1 MSASAAPFGLRPV
14 GRLDSGSLEV
24 MRQYPIASNYGTAIA
39 AGDVVHLVDGGTAT
53 TIEKQAGTGDDST
66 EIDIVGIF
74 MGVSYTD
81 PNTNQKTFS
90 TLYPA
95 STVASD
101 IMAYVVD
108 DPNALFEI
116 QADGSVNDDD
126 IAANAA
132 LVQGTSNAT
141 LGISRVSL
149 DISTAATTTTLPIRI
164 VDFRGGFD
172 GDEKGTSFPIMVC
185 KFNTGHQ
192 LGIGVVSGAAPSAA

>member
-1 MSASAAPFGLRPV
+1 MSATAAPFGLRPV
-14 GRLDSGSLEV
+14 GNLGGTYNGSF
-24 MRQYPIASNYGTAIA
+24 RQYPILSSESTRICFGDLVKLTDAGT
-39 AGDVVHLVDGGTAT
+39 TT
-53 TIEKQAGTGDDST
+53 TIQKDTGTT
-66 EIDIVGIF
+66 AATPIGIF
-74 MGVSYTD
+74 MGCRYTD
-81 PNTNQKTFS
+81 LSTGQTQFTQVWSGAAHTNGM
-90 TLYPA
+90 
-95 STVASD
+95 V
-101 IMAYVVD
+101 YVMD
-108 DPNALFEI
+108 DPNVLFEI

-149 DISTAATTTTLPIRI
+149 DISTAATTAALPIRI